1 MSNSWRQPAYLHKR
15 SAVTERDGVDESVV
29 KVTREIMPDC
39 VLSLVGCRTVC
50 CHLWDAGLC
59 VVPCGMPDCVF
70 SLVRELYPNPVGVPY
85 LGHTWRKGQL
95 LVSSFYSLSYLFV
108 MSLMYGRWN
117 SWFLFAFLT
126 GPLSVTR

>member
-59 VVPCGMPDCVF
+59 VVPCGMQDCVL
-70 SLVRELYPNPVGVPY
+70 SLVGCRTVCSHLCESCIQILSVSHILDIRGV
-85 LGHTWRKGQL
+85 K
-95 LVSSFYSLSYLFV
+95 VSYLF
-108 MSLMYGRWN
+108 LH
-117 SWFLFAFLT
+117 FA
-126 GPLSVTR
+126 LSVIFLL

>member
-1 MSNSWRQPAYLHKR
+1 MRSSWRHPAYLQKK
-15 SAVTERDGVDESVV
+15 SAVMERDHVDESVV
-29 KVTREIMPDC
+29 EVLREIMPDC

-50 CHLWDAGLC
+50 SHLCESCIQILSVSHILDIRG
-59 VVPCGMPDCVF
+59 G
-70 SLVRELYPNPVGVPY
+70 
-85 LGHTWRKGQL
+85 KGQL
-95 LVSSFYSLSYLFV
+95 HVSSFCSLSYLFV